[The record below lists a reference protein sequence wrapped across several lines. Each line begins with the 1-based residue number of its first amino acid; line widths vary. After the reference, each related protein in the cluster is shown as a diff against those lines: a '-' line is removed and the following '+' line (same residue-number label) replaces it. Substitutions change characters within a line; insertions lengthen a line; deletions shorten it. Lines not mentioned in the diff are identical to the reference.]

1 MAKIEVDEEELR
13 QLHGMRGAIQTVW
26 ANPKARLLVQQA
38 QKLVDPKAKT
48 PDLDQDE
55 LARAPVDE
63 VRKEFRDYVAKTE
76 AEKDEAKKNK
86 TIADMQRL
94 EADGIAQLRRA
105 GWMDEGI
112 KAVKAKMDEKGLLD
126 PLDAAKLLDA
136 SQMPQAPVTPGGV
149 GAWNFTEVPA
159 EGADFIKKLIETK
172 GNNDMVID
180 NEVRN
185 VLNETRGSSG
195 RR

>member
-1 MAKIEVDEEELR
+1 MAKIEVDEEEVRSASAL
-13 QLHGMRGAIQTVW
+13 RGAVATLW
-26 ANPKARLLVQQA
+26 ANPEARKLIQKA

-48 PDLDQDE
+48 PDLDQEE
-55 LARAPVDE
+55 LVRAPVEE

-76 AEKDEAKKNK
+76 TEKAEAEKTRK
-86 TIADMQRL
+86 IADMQRL
-94 EADGIAQLRRA
+94 EADGIAALRRA

-136 SQMPQAPVTPGGV
+136 SQMPQTPVTPGGH

-172 GNNDMVID
+172 GNNDMVVD
-180 NEVRN
+180 NEARN
-185 VLNETRGSSG
+185 ILSEVRGSTL